1 MKRKNAVQLLVI
13 LVIALTI
20 TNCSYFK
27 ESRRI
32 NLAPFADNTISM
44 IADIRYGLDEVRPV
58 YIKPYIYGPGVDS
71 FQVRVKKL
79 QAVMRGMIAYS
90 IELVSIS
97 ESRLSQKEQCEALA
111 QFLDDLLR
119 PVLIKP
125 IPTLHITIAEFDT
138 ILVNVRKEKKFLD
151 GVNAA
156 QRIIDEIARTTGELI
171 IQTKIYAV
179 KGVEDIGRNID
190 AEHKEILD
198 YYKTLKEYQ
207 KMMLAT
213 VQLYVNYR
221 AGNTSLLPEMYEKVP
236 SLRQIP
242 KSLEKPTGKELLL
255 MEDRLMQGLERIT
268 DMKQTLVPEL
278 EIYWKQMQ
286 ELDEVTDV
294 IDTGL
299 NKSQAAI
306 LVWARTHRQMA
317 AGIINPAKVDVFSLT
332 KKAISTAL

>member
-1 MKRKNAVQLLVI
+1 MKLKDAVQLLVI

-20 TNCSYFK
+20 TNCSYLK

-58 YIKPYIYGPGVDS
+58 YIKPYIHGPGVDS

-79 QAVMRGMIAYS
+79 QAIMRGMIAYS

-119 PVLIKP
+119 PVLIRPK
-125 IPTLHITIAEFDT
+125 PTLHITIAEFDT

-171 IQTKIYAV
+171 LETKTYAI
-179 KGVEDIGRNID
+179 KGIEDIGRNID

-198 YYKTLKEYQ
+198 YYKTLKLYQ
-207 KMMLAT
+207 KESLRA
-213 VQLYVNYR
+213 VELYVAYR
-221 AGNTSLLPEMYEKVP
+221 RGDTSVLPTIYEVHP
-236 SLRQIP
+236 ALRAIP
-242 KSLEKPTGKELLL
+242 KSPMNPTEEELLL
-255 MEDRLMQGLERIT
+255 IEERMILTLERIT
-268 DMKQTLVPEL
+268 NMKQQLVPEL

-286 ELDEVTDV
+286 ELDAATDV
-294 IDTGL
+294 IDESL

-306 LVWARTHRQMA
+306 LVWSRTHRQMA